1 MGQVSSFYFPVLC
14 LGYRPLPAS
23 PLCRIPP
30 YSTEMNPI
38 EQICKQFCSMGFRN
52 EVFKTLKCVVDRLC
66 ISIRRITCKMLGGVA
81 ARRWIE
87 GPSYLIQLNGL
98 SYEN

>member
-66 ISIRRITCKMLGGVA
+66 MYIYPQNHLQNAWQCCCQTVD
-81 ARRWIE
+81 
-87 GPSYLIQLNGL
+87 
-98 SYEN
+98 